1 VHETPGVVGYYLKEF
16 GRNDIQSRVLSD
28 ANFKLAD
35 AAPQAYII
43 LQRGRTYF
51 ENQEKMKEVRASFR
65 KVYEGL
71 VENVIA
77 VEVYTR

>member
-1 VHETPGVVGYYLKEF
+1 
-16 GRNDIQSRVLSD
+16 VLSD
-28 ANFKLAD
+28 PNFKLDD
-35 AAPQAYII
+35 APVQTYII

-65 KVYEGL
+65 KVYEGF
-71 VENVIA
+71 VEGVTA